1 MGGKKRRARSSKLIK
16 SDEKLMLYIR
26 NIKSDHPLWGY
37 RRVWAYLK
45 FRMEMNIGK
54 NRVYRLLKENGLL
67 APQCLKKK
75 ASRKSNTN
83 KPRANKVNQFWGMDM
98 TKIKLPAGWVY
109 LHVVKDWFTKEIVG
123 YNLSR
128 RSKTQDW
135 LQALDMA
142 VQSRF
147 PHGIKTDAIQLSL
160 ITDNGCQPT
169 SLKFLEETGNLGIR
183 QIFTSW
189 CNPKGNA
196 DTERV
201 IRTIK
206 EDLVWP
212 YDWDNFYQ
220 LSDTL
225 DAWVYDYNNDFPH
238 QSLGYLTPSQFYH
251 LNKEEPST
259 KTA

>member
-1 MGGKKRRARSSKLIK
+1 
-16 SDEKLMLYIR
+16 
-26 NIKSDHPLWGY
+26 
-37 RRVWAYLK
+37 
-45 FRMEMNIGK
+45 MNIVVGK
-54 NRVYRLLKENGLL
+54 NRVYRLLKEHQLL

-75 ASRKSNTN
+75 AARTSNTR
-83 KPRANKVNQFWGMDM
+83 KPRAVKSNQFWGMDM
-98 TKIKLPAGWVY
+98 TKIKLPTGWVY
-109 LHVVKDWFTKEIVG
+109 LHVVKDWYTKEIVG
-123 YNLSR
+123 YSLSH
-128 RSKTQDW
+128 RSKTEDW
-135 LQALDMA
+135 LEALDMA
-142 VQSRF
+142 IQKRF
-147 PHGIKTDAIQLSL
+147 PDGIRACSSTLSL

-169 SLKFLEETGNLGIR
+169 SLKFIEETGSLGMR

-220 LSDTL
+220 LSDAL
-225 DAWVYDYNNDFPH
+225 DLWVDDYNNDFPH
-238 QSLGYLTPSQFYH
+238 QSLGYLTPSQFYK
-251 LNKEEPST
+251 LNTNEFST